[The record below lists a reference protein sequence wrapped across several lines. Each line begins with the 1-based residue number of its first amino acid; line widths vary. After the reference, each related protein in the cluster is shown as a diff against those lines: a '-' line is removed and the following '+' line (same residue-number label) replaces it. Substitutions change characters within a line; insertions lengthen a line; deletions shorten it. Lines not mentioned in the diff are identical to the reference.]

1 MKNQLKIKLTCT
13 VYRDKVTRVQA
24 ARWRYAGGRRVC
36 GAGRIREN
44 TGELLQPSPEMRY
57 RRWRTTYMEHYYYY
71 LGANISE
78 KFGNVFTNISGY
90 VSLYLVPFT
99 FANEIKSNLRKSL
112 GTGSYLFERFHFL
125 TIYSL
130 LYSINIRL

>member
-13 VYRDKVTRVQA
+13 VYRDKVTREQA

-57 RRWRTTYMEHYYYY
+57 RR
-71 LGANISE
+71 
-78 KFGNVFTNISGY
+78 
-90 VSLYLVPFT
+90 
-99 FANEIKSNLRKSL
+99 
-112 GTGSYLFERFHFL
+112 
-125 TIYSL
+125 
-130 LYSINIRL
+130 